1 MTDISPTKH
10 AKIHGYV
17 ESLSPIKNNLAGT
30 RKYFTGK
37 ITDGS
42 ISRRL
47 VGFDP
52 KIHQALTT
60 FKGKK
65 QPVSVSNC
73 EIKESSFSPELE
85 ILVRKSSDLQSHHL
99 NLKLICPN

>member
-65 QPVSVSNC
+65 QPVSVS
-73 EIKESSFSPELE
+73 SSFSPELE
-85 ILVRKSSDLQSHHL
+85 ILVHKSSDLQKS
-99 NLKLICPN
+99 LKLMYPN